1 MMESAPKYRELAY
14 RVWCENGQHIKK
26 TVDALNKQH
35 DFGITRQSLAKW
47 RDEYGWEERAAR
59 AEAAHRELENACS
72 DEAMLESLI
81 EEHDRVKAYLNSLAP
96 GVKPDS
102 QLLHA
107 YRGVA
112 ETIRGITKDI
122 KNRRKE
128 GLETG
133 HEGASMPMTIK
144 TPQDAILALQ
154 GMIEK
159 KLSALASN
167 PDAVSLKTTN
177 DLLKALRMIEDEKAR
192 YKTQGEASATGD
204 DADKAREDL
213 IATVDELLG
222 VKRS

>member
-1 MMESAPKYRELAY
+1 MESAPKYRELAY

-47 RDEYGWEERAAR
+47 RDEYDWENRAAR
-59 AEAAHRELENACS
+59 AERAANEIEDACS
-72 DEAMLESLI
+72 DEAMLSSLV
-81 EEHDRVKAYLNSLAP
+81 EERDRIKTYLNSLAP
-96 GVKPDS
+96 GVKPDP
-102 QLLHA
+102 QLIHA
-107 YRGVA
+107 LKGVVQ
-112 ETIRGITKDI
+112 TIQDI
-122 KNRRKE
+122 KKEIENKRKE
-128 GLETG
+128 GVKTDQ
-133 HEGASMPMTIK
+133 EGVSVSLDIK
-144 TPQDAILALQ
+144 TPLDAILALQ
-154 GMIEK
+154 GMVEK
-159 KLSALASN
+159 KLSILASN